1 MTAYQRRRYA
11 GGRRVDREP
20 AGSIDDLEAA
30 QLARADR
37 EDAARAAAPAP
48 APAPKPT
55 PKQEPAPRMGPSIRP
70 HSATLVP
77 GSVLPRLPVSEPV
90 PAPVTPAVPEPVA
103 PVAEKPKREP
113 ARDPLPPAKPA
124 DAPKFEPPVRV
135 GPVTLTLPEGVE
147 KVVFHMGGVAP
158 SDPDAITDTADLR
171 AFLIGTMKRA
181 NEGRLSPTIVDSVCK
196 LADRVMHA
204 TQLEL
209 EAARILKDGDRS
221 IRAIQLT
228 GDDA

>member
-1 MTAYQRRRYA
+1 MTAFQRRRYA

-20 AGSIDDLEAA
+20 AASIDDLEAA

-37 EDAARAAAPAP
+37 EDAARAAAAAPAP
-48 APAPKPT
+48 APTPTPKPT
-55 PKQEPAPRMGPSIRP
+55 PKQELGPRMGPSIRP

-77 GSVLPRLPVSEPV
+77 ESVLPRAASPEPAPAPTPV
-90 PAPVTPAVPEPVA
+90 PAALPEPSPA
-103 PVAEKPKREP
+103 PA
-113 ARDPLPPAKPA
+113 A
-124 DAPKFEPPVRV
+124 APKIEPPVRV

-147 KVVFHMGGVAP
+147 KVVFHMGSVAP

-181 NEGRLSPTIVDSVCK
+181 NEGRLSPTIVESVCK
-196 LADRVMHA
+196 LADRVMQA

-209 EAARILKDGDRS
+209 EAERVLHESGRS
-221 IRAIQLT
+221 SLRAIDLV
-228 GDDA
+228 GDPQ